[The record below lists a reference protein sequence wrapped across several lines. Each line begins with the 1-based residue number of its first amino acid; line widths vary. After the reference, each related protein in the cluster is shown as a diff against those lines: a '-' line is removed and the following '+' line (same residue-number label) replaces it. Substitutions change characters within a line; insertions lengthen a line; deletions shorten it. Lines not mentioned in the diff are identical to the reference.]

1 MNDDRGG
8 PSMIGAIAI
17 VAIGVAL
24 IILIFFAIGYGFG
37 RMFL

>member
-1 MNDDRGG
+1 MNDDRG
-8 PSMIGAIAI
+8 PSMLGAIAI

-24 IILIFFAIGYGFG
+24 IILVFFAIGYGFG

>member
-1 MNDDRGG
+1 VSDDGG
-8 PSMIGAIAI
+8 PSMLGAVAI

-37 RMFL
+37 RTFL